1 MINGSRFPVLMYH
14 NIHPDTSIISTSP
27 ETFSQ
32 QMEWL
37 YKQGYNAIELSF
49 LIDHLR
55 NGKEI
60 PDNSIFLTFDDGYA
74 CLHKYVFPILLGYGF
89 SATIFLV
96 SGYCGRNNDWPGQL
110 SNIPRMPLL
119 DWDQIHEMDEHGIE
133 FGVHTASHPK
143 LDELNLDEIRDEIQ
157 GSKEFIERRL
167 GHKITSFAYP
177 YGRYNEIVKDIVKSE
192 FLGACSTTIG
202 LVNTSS
208 DPYEIER
215 IDINL
220 VKELWVFRGLK
231 STSFPYYLKTR
242 KTLRSASNVILN
254 RQWW

>member
-1 MINGSRFPVLMYH
+1 MMNGSRFPVLMYH
-14 NIHPDTSIISTSP
+14 NIHPDTSVISISP

-32 QMEWL
+32 QIEWL
-37 YKQGYNAIELSF
+37 YKQGYNAIGLSL

-74 CLHKYVFPILLGYGF
+74 CLHKYAFPILLGYGF

-96 SGYCGRNNDWPGQL
+96 SGYCGQNNDWPGQL
-110 SNIPRMPLL
+110 SNIPRMRLL
-119 DWDQIHEMDEHGIE
+119 DWDQIHKMDEHGIE
-133 FGVHTASHPK
+133 FGVHTATHPK

-157 GSKEFIERRL
+157 GSKETIERRL

-177 YGRYNEIVKDIVKSE
+177 YGRYNETVKAVVKSE
-192 FLGACSTTIG
+192 FLGACSTNVG
-202 LVNTSS
+202 FVNSSS

-215 IDINL
+215 IDSNF
-220 VKELWVFRGLK
+220 VKDLWMFRGLK
-231 STSFPYYLKTR
+231 SMSFPYYLTTR
-242 KTLRSASNVILN
+242 RTLRRASKVIVN
-254 RQWW
+254 REWW